1 LLPTTE
7 FHVRRA
13 SPDGLAYKCKCCV
26 RAACAQWRDRNP
38 GAFSRWHAANRDHRS
53 EYFREWS
60 AENREARSAYMRN
73 WAQMNAPSVNARIA
87 NRRAAKIRATP
98 AWANQQK
105 IAEIYAE
112 ARRLTKATGIRHE
125 VDHIYPLQS
134 DKVCGLHWE
143 ANLQIITE
151 FENIQKLNRMPDE
164 HQAMKGRRAHAA

>member
-1 LLPTTE
+1 
-7 FHVRRA
+7 
-13 SPDGLAYKCKCCV
+13 
-26 RAACAQWRDRNP
+26 
-38 GAFSRWHAANRDHRS
+38 
-53 EYFREWS
+53 
-60 AENREARSAYMRN
+60 MRN